1 MDQIYIYIYIIV
13 EAEMSYCIIE
23 SFLDFAAKLWKPK
36 RLPFFYTDERGQLLS
51 GFLFFQFS
59 PILIWM
65 NAMEIK
71 QSKGQKKKPQN
82 SLFTFSTVFVTSPP
96 FSDYLSISP
105 NRSNLSIRLSEG
117 IKTKRNKGYEFCA
130 CNFIIFGKSDPI
142 GFLLRKVEFKDKDGN
157 LTSTLHASIFLTS
170 PALWE

>member
-1 MDQIYIYIYIIV
+1 MKTK
-13 EAEMSYCIIE
+13 EATI
-23 SFLDFAAKLWKPK
+23 FLYRWERSAPL
-36 RLPFFYTDERGQLLS
+36 RFFIL
-51 GFLFFQFS
+51 QFS